1 MRLYQVIFSVPDNFV
16 SDNAKLTIAY
26 PETIS
31 LVSENFISPPNSF
44 INDSLVVGVA
54 EDAPVADS
62 VENTEAA
69 EVGSREVEEDGY
81 NEQ

>member
-44 INDSLVVGVA
+44 VNNSLVVEAA

-62 VENTEAA
+62 VENA
-69 EVGSREVEEDGY
+69 ETAEPGDEEVE
-81 NEQ
+81 